1 VSSVVVTAPGNE
13 KASLTRDQRGV
24 LGLIAGGLVVLG
36 LMEGS
41 AGALWPDVIDAF
53 DVSKGAF
60 GFASGV
66 GLCVA
71 FPLLIFG
78 GRITTRF
85 DKRALLGV
93 AAVFMILAS
102 LGFTIGHALIALA
115 TLLIVRGIGICLID
129 LASNALAMEV
139 ENQTGRHLMSPL
151 HSGFSAGTVAG
162 AGIAWIIFEL
172 GGAFRTIYI
181 VLTLLLAFYALL
193 AFRERM
199 LRPFP
204 RTRTQIA
211 GASSVS
217 FALFKR
223 PDIRVLTVITG
234 VSFCGELLIAQWI
247 GIYLRDE
254 LGYSTSIGVR
264 AVILLGASMFLGRIV
279 NQPITSRLGARTA
292 LLLQG
297 ATLTIGGILLVI
309 TESANLTII
318 GCGVAGLGI
327 AGIAPT
333 ALSLAGLAVP
343 SDPGAASGAM
353 LMGGYFGVA
362 LIPFAAGGIAEI
374 ASVRVVL
381 LVEIVF
387 GLVVV
392 LAALGLHRWITP
404 VPEAAADS

>member
-1 VSSVVVTAPGNE
+1 MSAVAATAPENE
-13 KASLTRDQRGV
+13 KAAFTRDQRGV

-66 GLCVA
+66 GLSVA
-71 FPLLIFG
+71 FPVLMFG
-78 GRITTRF
+78 SRITTRF
-85 DKRALLGV
+85 DKRMLLG
-93 AAVFMILAS
+93 AAALFLIVAS
-102 LGFTIGHALIALA
+102 LGFTIGDALVALA

-139 ENQTGRHLMSPL
+139 ENQTGRHIMSPL

-172 GGAFRTIYI
+172 GGAFRAVYL
-181 VLTLLLAFYALL
+181 VLTVLLAIYALL

-199 LRPFP
+199 ARPFP
-204 RTRTQIA
+204 RTRTEVA
-211 GASSVS
+211 GPSSVS
-217 FALFKR
+217 FALFRR
-223 PDIRVLTVITG
+223 PDIRVLTIITG

-254 LGYSTSIGVR
+254 LGYSASIGVR
-264 AVILLGASMFLGRIV
+264 AVILLGGSMFIGRIA
-279 NQPITSRLGARTA
+279 NQPLTTRLGARRA

-297 ATLTIGGILLVI
+297 FTLTIGGVLLVA
-309 TESANLTII
+309 TESATVTII

-343 SDPGAASGAM
+343 SAPGAASGAM

-362 LIPFAAGGIAEI
+362 LIPFVAGGVAEI

-381 LVEIVF
+381 FVEIIF
-387 GLVVV
+387 GIVV
-392 LAALGLHRWITP
+392 LLSALGLHRWVSP
-404 VPEAAADS
+404 GAKAASI